1 MAVDG
6 SGDVPAPPRDAG
18 SDVAAPGARVTDA
31 APRRDRT
38 GRRARRRHRPGVLTL
53 ALNVLLL
60 AFAFAVALVVVA
72 GGWRLAIAI
81 AP

>member
-6 SGDVPAPPRDAG
+6 SGDLPAEPRDAG
-18 SDVAAPGARVTDA
+18 SDVAAPGARVTRDA
-31 APRRDRT
+31 APRRDRAA
-38 GRRARRRHRPGVLTL
+38 RRGRRHRPGVLTL